1 MNSSDDTLH
10 CTFSHSKSVPFFF
23 PLCNQWRENAL
34 VYFIH
39 PKYSVHSLEMLTN
52 SHWHQFHCHISA
64 CWSQVF
70 HFRCLIT
77 CNIFGHLHI
86 QTDNCQL
93 YKPPEMP
100 RHHHSDAKNLPM
112 PNEGWHPCKV
122 LSFSFR
128 FVLYVGALFTAWSL
142 SKETSVWKTVLRRQ
156 LWELVC
162 IGICYPT
169 CMCVY
174 SELTTSTD

>member
-23 PLCNQWRENAL
+23 PLCNQWWENAL

-100 RHHHSDAKNLPM
+100 RYHHSDAKNLPM

-128 FVLYVGALFTAWSL
+128 FVLYMGCPLHCLVFVQRNLSLKNSTQTTAVGIGMYWYLLSHLYVYLFWTN
-142 SKETSVWKTVLRRQ
+142 
-156 LWELVC
+156 
-162 IGICYPT
+162 Y
-169 CMCVY
+169 
-174 SELTTSTD
+174 